1 MGRIVVTELISHDGV
16 IEAPGGGED
25 YKYAGWTFEIDR
37 GDEGNRL
44 KLGET
49 KHSAALL
56 LGRRTCEGFAAAWPE
71 RDGEFADKFN
81 SMRKYVVSST
91 LRDSTS
97 SSLSQTTSSA
107 TSSSPSPT
115 TPPRRRP

>member
-1 MGRIVVTELISHDGV
+1 MGRIAVTEFISLDGV

-37 GDEGNRL
+37 GDEGNQF

-56 LGRRTCEGFAAAWPE
+56 LGWRTCEGFAAAGPE
-71 RDGEFADKFN
+71 REGGFADKFT
-81 SMRKYVVSST
+81 RCG
-91 LRDSTS
+91 STS
-97 SSLSQTTSSA
+97 C
-107 TSSSPSPT
+107 
-115 TPPRRRP
+115 RRRCAPQL

>member
-37 GDEGNRL
+37 GDEGNRF

-56 LGRRTCEGFAAAWPE
+56 LGQPCVMISGI
-71 RDGEFADKFN
+71 
-81 SMRKYVVSST
+81 
-91 LRDSTS
+91 
-97 SSLSQTTSSA
+97 
-107 TSSSPSPT
+107 
-115 TPPRRRP
+115 PRPWRAC